1 MRSNGHNLPG
11 QREHSHK
18 ATPVKVTAI
27 ERRLGIRF
35 GDPKLLDQA
44 FIHPSYLNEL
54 GEDAPHADSYER
66 LEFLG
71 DAVLGAIVAIELFQ
85 RHAGLTEGQM
95 TQQRSRVV
103 RTHTL
108 AKIATDLELG
118 AYLKLGRGEESSGG
132 RERESNLAAAVESL
146 IGAVFLDKGFDET
159 RQFVLGV
166 IGKHIDALS
175 PPDDVR
181 DPKSRLQEVAQ
192 SLGEQV
198 PTYRVVKA
206 EGPDHAR
213 TFEIEVL
220 MNGEPLGSGR
230 GKRKSEAEQ
239 EAAREALDVLEDQAA
254 IVALKQKA

>member
-1 MRSNGHNLPG
+1 MN
-11 QREHSHK
+11 
-18 ATPVKVTAI
+18 VTAI

-35 GDPKLLDQA
+35 ENPKLLDQA

-54 GEDAPHADSYER
+54 GEDAPHTDSYER

-71 DAVLGAIVAIELFQ
+71 DAVLGAIVTIDLFQ

-103 RTHTL
+103 RTETL
-108 AKIATDLELG
+108 AKIAGDLELG
-118 AYLKLGRGEESSGG
+118 TYLKLGQGEETSGG

-159 RQFVLGV
+159 RQFVLEV
-166 IGKHIDALS
+166 IVKYVDALS
-175 PPDDVR
+175 LPEDVR

-220 MNGEPLGSGR
+220 LKGKPLGSGR
-230 GKRKSEAEQ
+230 GRRKSEAEQ
-239 EAAREALDVLEDQAA
+239 KAAREALDALEDEAA
-254 IVALKQKA
+254 VAALKQKD